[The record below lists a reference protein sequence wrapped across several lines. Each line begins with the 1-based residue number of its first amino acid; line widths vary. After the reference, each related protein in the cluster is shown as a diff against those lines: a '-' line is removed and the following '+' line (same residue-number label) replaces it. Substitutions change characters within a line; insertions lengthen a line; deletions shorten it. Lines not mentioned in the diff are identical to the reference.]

1 MRSIPHPPRWLRQTI
16 RVAIAT
22 ATLAALAATL
32 PQDVTARGDGGKKAR
47 FPDLIAVPNGFG
59 PEGIAIGR
67 GTTFFVGNMFG
78 GALYRGDLR
87 TGRGKVLVASGAP
100 GTMAIGLNVDRRTN
114 HLFVAGGFDGTM
126 RVYAG
131 HSGALL
137 ATYPLAEPTQGSL
150 INDIALTERAAYIT
164 DSCGGNLYQ
173 VPLGRGG
180 RLQHPSRVRAIP
192 LTGDFQFQHV
202 PFPDPSAPFPYSPNA
217 NGIVATEN
225 DRWLIM
231 ADSLSQSIFRV
242 DSHTGQ
248 TVRIDVGGG
257 SHPLPNADG
266 LVLDGATLYVVQ
278 NFLNRIAVIE
288 LAPDLKSGVITE
300 YLTAP
305 GLDVPTTAAIFGSSL
320 YAINARFGVPPTP
333 ETEYHVVK
341 VPR

>member
-1 MRSIPHPPRWLRQTI
+1 MRSIPHTARLLRQTI
-16 RVAIAT
+16 GVAIAT
-22 ATLAALAATL
+22 ATLAVPAVSL
-32 PQDVTARGDGGKKAR
+32 PHNVIAHGDGEIKAR

-78 GALYRGDLR
+78 GAIYRGDLR
-87 TGRGKVLVASGAP
+87 TGRGTVLVASGTP

-114 HLFVAGGFDGTM
+114 QLFVAGGFDGTM

-137 ATYPLAEPTQGSL
+137 ATYQLAAPSQGPL
-150 INDIALTERAAYIT
+150 INDIALTERAAYTT
-164 DSCGGNLYQ
+164 DSCGDNLYE

-180 RLQHPSRVRAIP
+180 RLQHPSRVRAIH

-202 PFPDPSAPFPYSPNA
+202 PFPDPSAPFPCFPNA

-225 DRWLIM
+225 DQWLIL
-231 ADSLSQSIFRV
+231 ADSLTQSIFRV
-242 DSHTGQ
+242 HSHTGQ
-248 TVRIDVGGG
+248 TVRIDVGG
-257 SHPLPNADG
+257 SSNPLPNADG
-266 LVLDGATLYVVQ
+266 LVLDGSTLYVVQ

-305 GLDVPTTAAIFGSSL
+305 GLDVPTTAALFGSSL